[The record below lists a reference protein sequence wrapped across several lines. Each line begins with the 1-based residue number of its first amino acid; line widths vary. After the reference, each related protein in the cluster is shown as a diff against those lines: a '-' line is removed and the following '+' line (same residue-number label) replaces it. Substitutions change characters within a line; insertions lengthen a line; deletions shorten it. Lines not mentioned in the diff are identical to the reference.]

1 MERFAM
7 TNEQMEARIKEL
19 EDENRALRIKLG
31 QKNSRNAGRKTCITV
46 SEAERMKKMRSE
58 GKSYA
63 DIGRAFGVSPTTV
76 YNKINLPVE

>member
-1 MERFAM
+1 M

-31 QKNSRNAGRKTCITV
+31 QKNSRNAGRKSSITV
-46 SEAERMKKMRSE
+46 SGVERMKKMRSE

-63 DIGRAFGVSPTTV
+63 DIGRALDVSPTTV
-76 YNKINLPVE
+76 YNKINPSVE